1 MIMGRKNE
9 LLCSKCRKRV
19 SYKIFKRPV
28 KVQIKE
34 MELEYEE
41 YYGICDNCKSE
52 LFVPGVTDQNE
63 ERIEELYRKRKN
75 LITISE
81 IKKILNKYNIEK
93 RPLSKLLGMGELTIT
108 RYMDGQLPSK
118 KYSDYL
124 YEILND
130 EQKMKSIVKKNHT
143 IVSNKT
149 IYKVNDAIKK
159 CEEEK
164 KCETIAEKIALYIID
179 SNRGITNLFLQKIL
193 YYIKA
198 IGKLLVEYPIITD
211 ECEAWRFGPVFPNI
225 YEKYKNFGKQ
235 EIILDLP
242 VDYAKN
248 LLTKEEKQVT
258 DFVLN
263 TFGIYNI
270 WFLKDLTHM
279 EEPWLSA
286 RNGIDEEA
294 ASNNPIDDNLID
306 DYFEKINKKYNLKN
320 AEGID
325 QYIHDMREKMS
336 RSANC

>member
-1 MIMGRKNE
+1 M
-9 LLCSKCRKRV
+9 
-19 SYKIFKRPV
+19 
-28 KVQIKE
+28 
-34 MELEYEE
+34 
-41 YYGICDNCKSE
+41 
-52 LFVPGVTDQNE
+52 VTYHQ
-63 ERIEELYRKRKN
+63 K
-75 LITISE
+75 
-81 IKKILNKYNIEK
+81 
-93 RPLSKLLGMGELTIT
+93 
-108 RYMDGQLPSK
+108 
-118 KYSDYL
+118 
-124 YEILND
+124 ND

-198 IGKLLVEYPIITD
+198 IGKLLVENPIITD